1 MGALKLMVVALPLML
16 HIHAAQANELPVTNA
31 AATMAIYLAPHET
44 QNPVM
49 LQDRYYSY
57 WFNRGDVVLT
67 VAQNTFR
74 PMFREV
80 SVCEGTNPADVI
92 TWVKPQLFYNP
103 QMHIYYADLKVNFYR
118 ADGKPLATLKAK
130 AQRNGFLSSNNYQ
143 QTYDV
148 YADAF
153 RQIAMQF
160 SQDAAL
166 QDAIR
171 QSMAEHLTRTPCGIV
186 GLVPYS

>member
-1 MGALKLMVVALPLML
+1 MGTLKLMVAALLL
-16 HIHAAQANELPVTNA
+16 ALNIHAAQANDLPGSSP
-31 AATMAIYLAPHET
+31 AATLAIYLAPHEM
-44 QNPVM
+44 QNSAV
-49 LQDRYYSY
+49 LRDKYYSY
-57 WFNRGDVVLT
+57 WFNRGEIVST

-92 TWVKPQLFYNP
+92 AWVKPQLFYNP
-103 QMHIYYADLKVNFYR
+103 QMQIYYADLKVNFYR
-118 ADGKPLATLKAK
+118 TDGRPLATLKAK
-130 AQRNGFLSSNNYQ
+130 AQRNGFLGSYYYQ

-153 RQIAMQF
+153 RKIAMQF
-160 SQDAAL
+160 GQNAAL

-171 QSMAEHLTRTPCGIV
+171 QSMAEHLTRAPCGIV